1 MKSLKWLLIVSFLLF
16 PFANFT
22 GASVAAAQ
30 GTAETLQLSIG
41 STVMKHNGQTYK
53 SSQPVTVV
61 NGASFIPFSSIA
73 KRYGYTISY
82 DAKRKE
88 SIATGSAGVLRF
100 KIGSVYAYRGGTPVK
115 LTGKPYILNGSLMVP
130 LRSWGVLTES
140 AIKVVGKQITLS
152 WTSVVVPKK
161 PKAFFEVKPDEIYAG
176 QTPVTYV
183 DRSVNF
189 TDAPYVDERWEGR
202 MDVFPEAGVYTVT
215 RQVQDINGLWSDPF
229 SVTVV
234 VKPPNQAPVAEFS
247 TAKSSYRIGEN
258 VTYIDQSSDDENGIV
273 RRTWSGNDDVF
284 FEAGEHLVTLEVQD
298 RHGLIHSVTKPVVVT
313 SEVLYTRD
321 EYNKLFT
328 KPGDKFS
335 IDSAS
340 VLTIPALPYTIHSES
355 SQMVRSNSP
364 ETLLQEGIV
373 YQTQMT
379 GKIRF
384 MFHNVN
390 NIGYPVKMHL
400 LATNRNGTPVN
411 VSTSSM
417 GLGGPDKYVVN
428 TGKLSTVRYL
438 KSLDSNPAPRWTTIR
453 PHETKEILPELSKTP
468 MKLMEVLTAYADIY
482 TEQELEFYIVVVAA
496 GKNPIAELPNLS
508 ILPRDG
514 KHVRG
519 TFYNSDRTIELF
531 DTLGETPQ
539 RIMLGDKKMDSYLDG
554 IDDTSGQLEYN
565 IGNFGVLY
573 RLRLPHVAPN
583 TLIALNARGG
593 YYTGAFMVNGQV
605 VTVANASILKDN
617 KEAAVLYRTGNA
629 EEPVEIVFTLAAGS
643 NLPVAMLFLPLPRI
657 RW

>member
-1 MKSLKWLLIVSFLLF
+1 MKSLKWLLLVSFLLYPLSTF
-16 PFANFT
+16 SGVTTASAE
-22 GASVAAAQ
+22 GASD
-30 GTAETLQLSIG
+30 TLQLVIG
-41 STVMKHNGQTYK
+41 STAMKHNGQAYK
-53 SSQPVTVV
+53 TTQPVTAI
-61 NGASFIPFSSIA
+61 NGASFIPFSSVA
-73 KRYGYTISY
+73 ARYGYTISY
-82 DAKRKE
+82 DAKKKE
-88 SIATGSAGVLRF
+88 SIATRDANVLRF
-100 KIGSVYAYRGGTPVK
+100 KIGSLYAYRGGTPVK
-115 LTGKPYILNGSLMVP
+115 LTGKPYVLNGSLMVP
-130 LRSWGVLTES
+130 LRSWGVMTDS
-140 AIKVVGKQITLS
+140 AVQVTGKQITLS

-161 PKAFFEVKPDEIYAG
+161 PKAFFAVEPDEIYAG
-176 QTPVTYV
+176 QTQVMYV
-183 DRSVNF
+183 DRSINYAEGPF
-189 TDAPYVDERWEGR
+189 VDERWEGK
-202 MDVFPEAGVYTVT
+202 MDIFPEAGIYTVT

-234 VKPPNQAPVAEFS
+234 VKPPNQAPVAAFG
-247 TAKSSYRIGEN
+247 TNKSSYRIGEN
-258 VTYIDQSSDDENGIV
+258 VNYIDQSTDDENSIV

-284 FEAGEHLVTLEVQD
+284 FEAGEHLVTLEVED
-298 RHGLIHSVTKPVVVT
+298 RHGMVHSVTQPVVVT

-340 VLTIPALPYTIHSES
+340 VLTIPALSYTFESEDA
-355 SQMVRSNSP
+355 QMVRSNSP

-390 NIGYPVKMHL
+390 NIGYPVKMYL

-417 GLGGPDKYVVN
+417 GLGGPDAYVVN
-428 TGKLSTVRYL
+428 TGKLSTARYL
-438 KSLDSNPAPRWTTIR
+438 KSLDLNPSPKWTTIR

-468 MKLMEVLTAYADIY
+468 MKMMQVLTAYADIY
-482 TEQELEFYIVVVAA
+482 TDQELQFNIVVVAA
-496 GKNPIAELPNLS
+496 GKDPIAELPNLS
-508 ILPRDG
+508 VLPRDG

-519 TFYNSDRTIELF
+519 TFYKSDRTIQLF
-531 DTLGETPQ
+531 DSIGASPQ
-539 RIMLGDKKMDSYLDG
+539 RIMLGDKKMDTYLDG

-593 YYTGAFMVNGQV
+593 YYTGAFMVNGQL
-605 VTVANASILKDN
+605 VTVANESILKDN

-643 NLPVAMLFLPLPRI
+643 NLPVAMLFLPLPQM